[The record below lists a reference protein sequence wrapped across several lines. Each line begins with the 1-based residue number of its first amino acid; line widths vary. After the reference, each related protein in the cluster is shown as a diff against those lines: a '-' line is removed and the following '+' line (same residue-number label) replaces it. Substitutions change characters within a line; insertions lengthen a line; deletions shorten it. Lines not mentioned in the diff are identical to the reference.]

1 MVGITGGF
9 VQIVHRVLRQIHLAA
24 LCSGAVSSTPAVPG
38 RLFQDSAISNENYE
52 LPRTAISSQRH
63 LHYSTS
69 TFFQDNTIFNENYE
83 PPRTAICPHRQSQA
97 AIRFMSIS
105 RLLYCR
111 QRHLK
116 DELLCCQSPESRDVN
131 SAVELNSDDESEMIK
146 GFKFSELAL

>member
-1 MVGITGGF
+1 MHKLPLVGVTGGF

-69 TFFQDNTIFNENYE
+69 MFFQDNTIFNENYE

-97 AIRFMSIS
+97 AIRIMSIS

-131 SAVELNSDDESEMIK
+131 SAVETNSDGESEMN
-146 GFKFSELAL
+146 